1 MERIKSIYNHLLG
14 NNLLS
19 CTQHGFVRG
28 RSTCTNLL
36 EALNDWTLT
45 VQNKKSVTV
54 AYIDFSRAFDSV
66 SQEKLLVRLYS
77 YGVRGNALQWIH
89 QFFHGRSHQARVGE
103 ALSTESSL
111 LSEVVQGSGI
121 GPVLF
126 LIYILTTW
134 HSY

>member
-1 MERIKSIYNHLLG
+1 MERIIAKIIHNHLLG

-19 CTQHGFVRG
+19 CTQHGFVKG
-28 RSTCTNLL
+28 WSTCTNLL

-77 YGVRGNALQWIH
+77 VRGNVLQ
-89 QFFHGRSHQARVGE
+89 
-103 ALSTESSL
+103 
-111 LSEVVQGSGI
+111 
-121 GPVLF
+121 
-126 LIYILTTW
+126 YILSFFMVV
-134 HSY
+134 HVKPELGKLCPQSPVC